1 MRGATYRERTVGWL
15 ALLKA
20 VGCDEL
26 LLPARLGDA
35 VRDAGLAPTVVVGVV
50 LTVLAPTVVVGVVL
64 ATVVVGAT
72 PGLATVVVGVLDA
85 TACPPVPVG
94 RELVEVGGSP
104 KQHTHAHGGASLSP
118 TEPRPAIFTSLPRK
132 RES

>member
-35 VRDAGLAPTVVVGVV
+35 VRDAG
-50 LTVLAPTVVVGVVL
+50 LAPTVVVGVVL